1 MHLCMFFRSDVIKA
15 RLATLLPSMQ
25 AELEMTEMAGR
36 QVEMEGMDKLEIV
49 KNEVMRWLD
58 ERLTEE
64 KNKVVSW
71 QKINY
76 AYLDIQT

>member
-1 MHLCMFFRSDVIKA
+1 MFFRSDVIKA
-15 RLATLLPSMQ
+15 RLATLLSSIQ

-36 QVEMEGMDKLEIV
+36 QVEVEGMEQSTIV

-58 ERLTEE
+58 ERWTEE

-71 QKINY
+71 QKNK
-76 AYLDIQT
+76 

>member
-1 MHLCMFFRSDVIKA
+1 MFFRSDVIKA

-36 QVEMEGMDKLEIV
+36 QVEMEGIDKLEIV

-76 AYLDIQT
+76 PYLDIQT

>member
-1 MHLCMFFRSDVIKA
+1 MGKVVFIYHESLYVFFRSDVIKA

-36 QVEMEGMDKLEIV
+36 QVDIEGMDKLEIV
-49 KNEVMRWLD
+49 KNEVVRWLD

-71 QKINY
+71 QK
-76 AYLDIQT
+76 

>member
-1 MHLCMFFRSDVIKA
+1 MFFRSDVIKA

-25 AELEMTEMAGR
+25 AELETTEMAGR
-36 QVEMEGMDKLEIV
+36 QVEMEGIDKLEIV

-76 AYLDIQT
+76 PYLDIQT

>member
-1 MHLCMFFRSDVIKA
+1 MA

-36 QVEMEGMDKLEIV
+36 QVGVEGMDQLKIV

-58 ERLTEE
+58 ESWMEE

-71 QKINY
+71 QKKRPMIM
-76 AYLDIQT
+76 